1 MASCEPWRQTAYDED
16 LRWRM
21 VWQREAL
28 GYTYSAIARNLNVD
42 EATALRTLGLF
53 QNTGRVSKKSYCTSD
68 TNRVLTSAA
77 QLYVLN
83 LVVSKPGIYLREIQ
97 KEFLMV
103 SVSVANF
110 CIRMDLHTRDSA
122 LLHCNKT
129 SF

>member
-1 MASCEPWRQTAYDED
+1 MASCEPWRQTAYDEG

-28 GYTYSAIARNLNVD
+28 GYTYSAILNVD
-42 EATALRTLGLF
+42 EATVLHTLGLF

-97 KEFLMV
+97 KE
-103 SVSVANF
+103 
-110 CIRMDLHTRDSA
+110 I
-122 LLHCNKT
+122 K
-129 SF
+129 